1 MARKNKINFN
11 NMINKLNQTILLF
24 LSVFFI
30 TACSVTEE
38 QPPQQKI
45 KAKTSVV
52 SSFFS
57 AKRYVVGQR
66 FTWLPGAER
75 YFEDPRIKDQT
86 IKPMLENIIQQTLIN
101 SGYQFTQDPQQ
112 ADFLVGYLVAL
123 ESELDD
129 QAIAKLYGNT
139 PGLPLQST
147 EDYEKGTLVV
157 DIVDGVTKHSVW
169 RGALQAAVT
178 FDVEHS
184 LRQQRVK
191 SAVETLLNNFL
202 QAQ

>member
-1 MARKNKINFN
+1 MV
-11 NMINKLNQTILLF
+11 LLF
-24 LSVFFI
+24 CLVA
-30 TACSVTEE
+30 ACTVTDEM
-38 QPPQQKI
+38 PPQPKI
-45 KAKTSVV
+45 TAKTSVV

-57 AKRYVVGQR
+57 AKRYIAGQR
-66 FTWLPGAER
+66 FAWMPGAER
-75 YFEDPRIKDQT
+75 YYDDPRVKDQT
-86 IKPMLENIIQQTLIN
+86 IKPMLENAIQQTLIN
-101 SGYQFTQDPQQ
+101 SGYQYIQDPQW

-129 QAIAKLYGNT
+129 QTIAKLYGNT

-157 DIVDGVTKHSVW
+157 DIVDGLTKQSVW

-184 LRQQRVK
+184 VRQQRVTA
-191 SAVETLLNNFL
+191 AVETLLNNFL
-202 QAQ
+202 QAN

>member
-1 MARKNKINFN
+1 M
-11 NMINKLNQTILLF
+11 KLRHAILIVF
-24 LSVFFI
+24 SVMVAI
-30 TACSVTEE
+30 ACTVTEQQLPE
-38 QPPQQKI
+38 QKI

-57 AKRYVVGQR
+57 AKRYIPGQH
-66 FTWLPGAER
+66 FAWLPGAER
-75 YFEDPRIKDQT
+75 YFDDPRIKDQT

-101 SGYQFTQDPQQ
+101 SGYQFTQSPQQ

>member
-1 MARKNKINFN
+1 MD
-11 NMINKLNQTILLF
+11 KLKQTILTL
-24 LSVFFI
+24 LSVIFI
-30 TACSVTEE
+30 TACTVTEQ
-38 QPPQQKI
+38 QPPEQKI

-57 AKRYVVGQR
+57 AKRYIPGQR
-66 FTWLPGAER
+66 FAWLPGAER
-75 YFEDPRIKDQT
+75 YFDDPRIKDKT
-86 IKPMLENIIQQTLIN
+86 IKPMLENAIQMTLSN

-147 EDYEKGTLVV
+147 EDYEKGTLVI
-157 DIVDGVTKHSVW
+157 DIVDGVTKQSVW

-191 SAVETLLNNFL
+191 SAVETVLNNFL